1 MSKLARRRVITAKI
15 ESVYNTDAVPAGTDA
30 ILIEELNWAPE
41 GLRMVE
47 RPAIRNS
54 LGTLQHIYGGS
65 LLSVTF
71 AAEVKGSGTAGT
83 APEIGTLLRGCA
95 LDETIVASTSV
106 TYAPV
111 SASQESLT
119 IYFYEDGTLTK
130 LTGCRG
136 SVDFGGDVG
145 GRLMAN
151 FTFQGHFS
159 GPTDVAL
166 VTPTYDSTVPPILIN
181 GSFSIGGYAAVVQSL
196 ALSMGNTLE
205 VPPNLSAAD
214 GYGEVLVTGRDVN
227 GSIDPEQPLVA
238 SHDFMAAFKAGTL
251 EALSMGPI
259 GATAGN
265 RFTVT
270 ASKCYY
276 RSLSNAE
283 RQGVLSYEIPFGAAE
298 TSGDDEVSLAFT

>member
-1 MSKLARRRVITAKI
+1 MTKLVRRRVITAKI
-15 ESVYNTDAVPAGTDA
+15 ETQYNTDAAPAGSDA
-30 ILIEELNWAPE
+30 ILIEDLSWAPE

-47 RPAIRNS
+47 RPAIRKS
-54 LGTLQHIYGGS
+54 LGTLQHVYGGS

-71 AAEVKGSGTAGT
+71 AVEVKGSGVAGT

-95 LDETIVASTSV
+95 MDETIVVSTSV

-111 SASQESLT
+111 SDTQESLT
-119 IYFYEDGTLTK
+119 IYFYEDGTLIK

-136 SVDFGGDVG
+136 SVDFSGEVG

-159 GPTDVAL
+159 GPADVAL
-166 VTPTYDSTVPPILIN
+166 VTPTYDSTVPPIMIAGN
-181 GSFSIGGYAAVVQSL
+181 FSIGGYAAVIQSL
-196 ALSMGNTLE
+196 SLSMGITLE
-205 VPPNLSAAD
+205 VPPNLSATD

-227 GSIDPEQPLVA
+227 GSINPEQPLVA

-251 EALSMGPI
+251 EALSLGPI

-265 RFTVT
+265 QVT
-270 ASKCYY
+270 ISAPKCYY
-276 RSLSNAE
+276 RNLTNAE
-283 RQGVLSYEIPFGAAE
+283 RQGVLSYDIPFGAAE
-298 TSGDDEVSLAFT
+298 NTGDDEVSLAFS